1 MNRQQRAR
9 LAKLAITVDRALDE
23 LAEYIADSKGLVKAE
38 VKANI
43 KQMSEDIERRHRQR
57 HLH

>member
-9 LAKLAITVDRALDE
+9 LAKLAIIVDRALDE
-23 LAEYIADSKGLVKAE
+23 LAEHIAEKQGLVKAE
-38 VKANI
+38 VKENI